1 MVNFLEGI
9 HPRISEFLHN
19 PPYVPV
25 TLIPRVPA
33 TATTPEIPEFYQPK
47 PPANWD
53 DEEKELASLA
63 PKCKRMLIM
72 ALPND
77 IFISLDHCDSSKEL
91 WSELLRQLESGVASL
106 KNNRTMCIN
115 EYHEFKAVEGESL
128 RDTYSRLNVLISK
141 CKKSGTEWLNVTMSM
156 RTNLDLEFMSLAELF
171 GTLASLEPQ
180 VLQLKSSIG
189 GPLALVAEDQK
200 GKVERKRT
208 EEKRKKKKALLTET
222 DDDKSSSEEEM
233 SMKEMMKTLVSFTR
247 DVRRGAFGG
256 SKSYER
262 KWDDEKKG
270 YGRGSFE
277 RRDFERKNDPRNDEE
292 KEEPQRNTEGC
303 FRCGKLD
310 TMQCWATGP
319 VTPQKPIL
327 QKPSP
332 KPKQDSAY
340 FKRKADFY
348 NKKVLLAQTSE
359 LVTDESSEEDEPQK
373 GLVAF
378 EDSEAETELC
388 GMVKGESDLVNNKNP
403 EVSSELEKLYS
414 EIVENIDSHEEEFN
428 SLKERLSICEKEM
441 NTLTEERSRFFIMY
455 EQTEANRIELYK
467 SLKEKTIIF
476 EKTLKA
482 KDDEIK
488 RLKNE
493 RTNALSVK
501 EFFQIE
507 REFLNRDLF
516 DRELKIRKFQDAQNV
531 FKKIRVNM
539 GRRDYIDSFSS
550 SEKSKSVTKKLVTQN
565 QLGIFEFGNSS
576 TQEDC
581 DFQCTVKPF
590 EKKLSPCASEF
601 IPRHLTEESEK
612 SVNSDN
618 IELFCEN
625 ETIQDF
631 SEIETNSS
639 TDTALDSEMV
649 TCSEYTS
656 SSDSNPFVVELT
668 KPKFSRKE
676 KEKWIDTNQ
685 TSVSAHAG
693 NSMRRELQKKK
704 NFLKNKE
711 PRLVRKSC
719 TKMPKAMKGS
729 ILLNSVPIFENFNE
743 KFKSLSCQTEFCKCV
758 NLMHA
763 LSNHFHNSSC
773 LVLNHRGQSS
783 RDFKGHFGNSVYQKR
798 CSRHMTGTLELLSH
812 YVNKEG
818 SSVAFGGKIKGYGM
832 IVKGEITVNQVSYV
846 DGQKHNLI
854 SVSQLCD
861 NGMDVKFNIKYC
873 VLYKADTLIE
883 VMRANRI
890 GDLYLLIFDALDE
903 KEEICL
909 ISSVKNE
916 EAWLWHTRFCHLNFH
931 TLEKLVRLKLV
942 KGLPTIKFEKDHL
955 CSACEMGKL
964 KRSSHKTKS
973 DPSFDQPLQLLHV
986 DLCGPIAVQTLNG
999 KKYILVLVDEF
1010 SRFTWVEFFRKKSH
1024 VPMLLINLL
1033 KRLQVKVIRS
1043 DNGTE
1048 FKNSTIEEYL
1058 NSVGITHNFSAP
1070 RTPQQNGVVQRKNRT
1085 IVEAARTM
1093 LNASGLPLTFWA
1105 EAVSTAC
1112 YTQNRS
1118 LVVKRF
1124 EKTPSHLMYNK
1135 RPNIK
1140 FFHVFGCKCFVLNDR
1155 EPVGKFDPKGDSAI
1169 FIGYAW
1175 DTVAYKSMFPEPI
1188 VSTNVKFDDSFKVTQ
1203 EKFTTELKKQ
1213 VEASSKATIS
1223 EDLENLFQEW
1233 NEDFDDFDRG
1243 SEGLDRTS
1251 VNPDR
1256 TSKNTNSISEAQ
1268 SSSPTPDPCTR
1279 SPSLPLGLHEQTPS
1293 PVLSAPV
1300 SLAQTSSHLLHLEV
1314 TSVSHSPILHEISS
1328 NLNLPHVA
1336 RWTKDHP
1343 QTQIIGDPSEG
1354 VKTRAN
1360 LNYCLFACFVSKNE
1374 PKKVTDALTDP
1385 FWVEAMQ
1392 DELLQFERNKVWTLT
1407 SLPAGKSAIGT
1418 KWVFRNKKD
1427 ENGVVVRNKARLVSQ
1442 GYCQEEGIDYE
1453 ETFAPVARLEAIRI
1467 FLAYAAHRGFKVYQ
1481 MDVKSAFLNGKLKEE
1496 VYVKQ
1501 PPGFHS
1507 EKYPNHRYNNITLFY
1522 KNTQSDILFVQIYV
1536 DDIIFGS
1543 TDISLCKDFE
1553 SLMQK
1558 EFEMSMMG
1566 ELTFFLGLQ
1575 VKQSSK
1581 GIFINQAKYVQDVLK
1596 KYKLSEASP
1605 MRTPMAT
1612 NLKLH
1617 KDISG
1622 TSVESK
1628 LYRGMIGSLLYLT
1641 ESRPDIMFSTCVCAR
1656 YQSDPKESHMLAV
1669 KRILRYLKKTPSLGL
1684 WYPLH
1689 SGFDL
1694 LAYTDSD
1701 YGGCQVDRK
1710 STSGSCHFLGGKL
1723 VSWSSKKQNCVSTST
1738 TEAEY
1743 VVAAGCCSQ
1752 ALWMQTQLRDYGY
1765 TSTKSLSSVTT
1776 KVQLLSPKIL
1786 SNTQRPNI
1794 LISGITF
1801 LNIKLRKL
1809 ADLFTKALDEKRFTF
1824 LIEKIGMTGPIP

>member
-1 MVNFLEGI
+1 
-9 HPRISEFLHN
+9 
-19 PPYVPV
+19 
-25 TLIPRVPA
+25 
-33 TATTPEIPEFYQPK
+33 
-47 PPANWD
+47 
-53 DEEKELASLA
+53 
-63 PKCKRMLIM
+63 M

-77 IFISLDHCDSSKEL
+77 IFMSLDHCDSSKEL
-91 WSELLRQLESGVASL
+91 WSELLRQLEGGVASL

-128 RDTYSRLNVLISK
+128 RDTYSRLNILISK
-141 CKKSGTEWLNVTMSM
+141 CKKSGVIRTNEDNNNLLFLKGLGTEWLNVTMSM

-189 GPLALVAEDQK
+189 EPLALVAEDQK
-200 GKVERKRT
+200 GKVEKKRT

-222 DDDKSSSEEEM
+222 DEDKSSSEEEM

-277 RRDFERKNDPRNDEE
+277 RRDFERKNDPRNDEG

-303 FRCGKLD
+303 FRCGKLGHYASE
-310 TMQCWATGP
+310 CWATGP
-319 VTPQKPIL
+319 VTPQKPSL

-340 FKRKADFY
+340 FRRKADFY

-373 GLVAF
+373 
-378 EDSEAETELC
+378 
-388 GMVKGESDLVNNKNP
+388 
-403 EVSSELEKLYS
+403 
-414 EIVENIDSHEEEFN
+414 
-428 SLKERLSICEKEM
+428 
-441 NTLTEERSRFFIMY
+441 
-455 EQTEANRIELYK
+455 
-467 SLKEKTIIF
+467 
-476 EKTLKA
+476 
-482 KDDEIK
+482 
-488 RLKNE
+488 
-493 RTNALSVK
+493 
-501 EFFQIE
+501 
-507 REFLNRDLF
+507 
-516 DRELKIRKFQDAQNV
+516 ELKIRKFQDAQNV

-539 GRRDYIDSFSS
+539 GRRGLGFSEYEHKSSGNPKKSLQTMFRSAQNIRSHVPDSKSIFKRRKFLNKPESKTPLIFTNVAFEDYIDSFSP
-550 SEKSKSVTKKLVTQN
+550 SEKSETVTKNLVTQS

-618 IELFCEN
+618 IEFFCEN
-625 ETIQDF
+625 ETIKDF

-639 TDTALDSEMV
+639 TNTALDSEMV
-649 TCSEYTS
+649 TCPEYTS
-656 SSDSNPFVVELT
+656 STL
-668 KPKFSRKE
+668 
-676 KEKWIDTNQ
+676 
-685 TSVSAHAG
+685 AG
-693 NSMRRELQKKK
+693 NSMRRDLQKKK

-719 TKMPKAMKGS
+719 TKMPNAMTGS
-729 ILLNSVPIFENFNE
+729 ILLNSVPIFENLNE

-783 RDFKGHFGNSVYQKR
+783 RDFKGHFGKSVSQK
-798 CSRHMTGTLELLSH
+798 
-812 YVNKEG
+812 KG
-818 SSVAFGGKIKGYGM
+818 SSVAFGGNQKGKIKGYGM

-846 DGQKHNLI
+846 DGLKHNLI

-873 VLYKADTLIE
+873 VPYKVDTLIE
-883 VMRANRI
+883 VMRANRR

-916 EAWLWHTRFCHLNFH
+916 EAWLWHTR
-931 TLEKLVRLKLV
+931 
-942 KGLPTIKFEKDHL
+942 
-955 CSACEMGKL
+955 
-964 KRSSHKTKS
+964 SSHKTKS

-986 DLCGPIAVQTLNG
+986 DLCGPIAVQSLNG

-1010 SRFTWVEFFRKKSH
+1010 SRFTWVEFVRKKSH

-1033 KRLQVKVIRS
+1033 KRLQVFHGLQVKVIRS
-1043 DNGTE
+1043 DNCTE

-1070 RTPQQNGVVQRKNRT
+1070 RTPQQNGVVERKNRT
-1085 IVEAARTM
+1085 IVEAARTT

-1124 EKTPSHLMYNK
+1124 EKTPYHLLYNK

-1175 DTVAYKSMFPEPI
+1175 DTIAYRVYIPI
-1188 VSTNVKFDDSFKVTQ
+1188 TKLAVVSTNVNFDDSFQVTQ

-1233 NEDFDDFDRG
+1233 YEDLDDSDRG
-1243 SEGLDRTS
+1243 SVNSDRTFVNSDRTS

-1256 TSKNTNSISEAQ
+1256 TFVNPDRTSVNPENTKPVSEAQ
-1268 SSSPTPDPCTR
+1268 PSPTPDPCTA
-1279 SPSLPLGLHEQTPS
+1279 SPSLPLDLPEQTPS
-1293 PVLSAPV
+1293 PVPSAPV
-1300 SLAQTSSHLLHLEV
+1300 SLAQTSPLLHPEV
-1314 TSVSHSPILHEISS
+1314 TSISQSPILQEISS

-1336 RWTKDHP
+1336 RWIKDHP

-1354 VKTRAN
+1354 VKTRVN
-1360 LNYCLFACFVSKNE
+1360 LNCCLFTCFVSKNE

-1385 FWVEAMQ
+1385 FWIEAMQ

-1427 ENGVVVRNKARLVSQ
+1427 ENGVVVRNKARLVAQ

-1453 ETFAPVARLEAIRI
+1453 ETFAPIARLEAIRV

-1507 EKYPNHRYNNITLFY
+1507 EKYPNHVYFLDKALY
-1522 KNTQSDILFVQIYV
+1522 GLKQSPRACFTKSSAVPWP
-1536 DDIIFGS
+1536 
-1543 TDISLCKDFE
+1543 
-1553 SLMQK
+1553 
-1558 EFEMSMMG
+1558 
-1566 ELTFFLGLQ
+1566 LQ
-1575 VKQSSK
+1575 VK
-1581 GIFINQAKYVQDVLK
+1581 I
-1596 KYKLSEASP
+1596 
-1605 MRTPMAT
+1605 
-1612 NLKLH
+1612 
-1617 KDISG
+1617 
-1622 TSVESK
+1622 
-1628 LYRGMIGSLLYLT
+1628 
-1641 ESRPDIMFSTCVCAR
+1641 
-1656 YQSDPKESHMLAV
+1656 
-1669 KRILRYLKKTPSLGL
+1669 
-1684 WYPLH
+1684 
-1689 SGFDL
+1689 
-1694 LAYTDSD
+1694 
-1701 YGGCQVDRK
+1701 
-1710 STSGSCHFLGGKL
+1710 
-1723 VSWSSKKQNCVSTST
+1723 
-1738 TEAEY
+1738 
-1743 VVAAGCCSQ
+1743 
-1752 ALWMQTQLRDYGY
+1752 
-1765 TSTKSLSSVTT
+1765 
-1776 KVQLLSPKIL
+1776 
-1786 SNTQRPNI
+1786 
-1794 LISGITF
+1794 
-1801 LNIKLRKL
+1801 
-1809 ADLFTKALDEKRFTF
+1809 
-1824 LIEKIGMTGPIP
+1824 